1 METLSQIRIGGG
13 RAEQSSEG
21 FAIEVP
27 EGAKDLHQTSE
38 SGARVGI
45 RHGFGNTVHAAALC
59 PVVENC
65 LEQAAAGSELVVDGG
80 ARDPARASHGFQ
92 REYGRTLRRPE

>member
-1 METLSQIRIGGG
+1 MEALSEIRIGGG
-13 RAEQSSEG
+13 RSKQSGEG

-27 EGAKDLHQTSE
+27 EGAKDLHETGE

-45 RHGFGNTVHAAALC
+45 GHGFGNTVHATALC

-65 LEQAAAGSELVVDGG
+65 FEQAAAGS
-80 ARDPARASHGFQ
+80 
-92 REYGRTLRRPE
+92 